1 MGGKKPYHPILRREP
16 LLSLS
21 SMTCHEMA
29 MRQGGWWWRCWLVV
43 TCRVDNWRIS
53 SKSFQ
58 SLKYS
63 CDHVES
69 YYVKLQNHS
78 TSTST
83 TTYTYGQRYKK
94 RWAIGIR
101 HFCFFQFFSL
111 TLSPIGLPTL
121 HEDEEQQQKGLNSE
135 MRKTRPT
142 VIKRRP
148 TKRRPTH
155 KLEGEGS
162 GRGGD
167 PWYIFFYYSS
177 LLTFFYR
184 YSIDYI

>member
-1 MGGKKPYHPILRREP
+1 MGGKKPYHPILRCEP

-29 MRQGGWWWRCWLVV
+29 TRQGGWWWRYWLVV
-43 TCRVDNWRIS
+43 TCWVDNWRIS

-58 SLKYS
+58 SPKYS

-69 YYVKLQNHS
+69 YYVKLRNHS

-83 TTYTYGQRYKK
+83 TTYMYGQRYKK

-101 HFCFFQFFSL
+101 YFCFFQFFSL
-111 TLSPIGLPTL
+111 TLSPIRLPTP

-135 MRKTRPT
+135 MRKTHPT
-142 VIKRRP
+142 VI
-148 TKRRPTH
+148 KRRPTH

-162 GRGGD
+162 SGRGGD
-167 PWYIFFYYSS
+167 PLVHFFHP
-177 LLTFFYR
+177 FFTTRVY
-184 YSIDYI
+184 